1 MADTGDDIPWFRR
14 PAPRIVEGMT
24 TNQPPTTP
32 PPAALRTAVVTGG
45 SRGIGRAVSLQLARD
60 GAAVVVNYAR
70 DTVAAEEAVSAI
82 TAAGGRAVTARAD
95 VADEHAVAALFDRAE
110 QEFGGVDVVVNCAG
124 RLALSPIA
132 DLDLAVLD
140 AVHRTNIRGTFVVA
154 QQAARRL
161 RAGGS
166 FVAFSTSVVGTQF
179 PAYGAYAASKA
190 AVESIT
196 LILARELRGRDI
208 TVNTVAPGPT
218 ATDLFLE
225 GKTPEQIDR
234 LAKSPPL
241 ERLGTPEDIAGVV
254 AFLTSPAGHW
264 VNGQILRAN
273 GGMV

>member
-1 MADTGDDIPWFRR
+1 
-14 PAPRIVEGMT
+14 MT
-24 TNQPPTTP
+24 TNHQARTHE
-32 PPAALRTAVVTGG
+32 PPAARVAVVTGG
-45 SRGIGRAVSLQLARD
+45 SRGIGRAVARKLAQD
-60 GAAVVVNYAR
+60 GLAVVVNYAH
-70 DTVAAEEAVSAI
+70 DAVAAEETVAAI
-82 TAAGGRAVTARAD
+82 TASGGRAIRVQAD
-95 VADEHAVAALFDRAE
+95 VADESAVAAVFDRAE

-140 AVHRTNIRGTFVVA
+140 AVHRTNIRGAFVVA

-166 FVAFSTSVVGTQF
+166 FVGFSTSVVGTQF
-179 PAYGAYAASKA
+179 PGYGAYAASKG

-196 LILARELRGRDI
+196 LILARELRGRNI

-218 ATDLFLE
+218 ATDMFLD
-225 GKTPEQIDR
+225 GKTPEQIDQ
-234 LAKSPPL
+234 LAKTPPL
-241 ERLGTPEDIAGVV
+241 ERLGTPEDIAHVV
-254 AFLTSPAGHW
+254 AFLAGPEGRW